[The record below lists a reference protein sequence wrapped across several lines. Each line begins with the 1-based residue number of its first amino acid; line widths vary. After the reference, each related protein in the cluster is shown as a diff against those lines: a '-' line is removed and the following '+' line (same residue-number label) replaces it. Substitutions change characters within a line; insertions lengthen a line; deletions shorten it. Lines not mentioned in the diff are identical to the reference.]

1 MANEQA
7 IRLTVDEPSGS
18 SLQVAFAALAPLPPS
33 LVHSLVLF
41 ARTVRAMPAPPS
53 SHDPLLAL
61 IFAYRHGLAIHA
73 ALPAELHA
81 LAGEAVANATWRKS
95 LGTLLTAP
103 PRPTTAQGAVEAV
116 RCVRDEIHTQ
126 HGAALAQSV
135 LGAVLTHFDR
145 RILQ

>member
-1 MANEQA
+1 MAFD
-7 IRLTVDEPSGS
+7 LPVDEPPGS
-18 SLQVAFAALAPLPPS
+18 SHEVTFAALAPLPPS
-33 LVHSLVLF
+33 LVHALVLF
-41 ARTVRAMPAPPS
+41 ARTVRAMPQPPS

-73 ALPAELHA
+73 ALPPELQT

-95 LGTLLTAP
+95 LGTLLAAP
-103 PRPTTAQGAVEAV
+103 PRPSTTQGAVEAV

-126 HGAALAQSV
+126 HGVALARSV
-135 LGAVLTHFDR
+135 LSAVLTYFDR